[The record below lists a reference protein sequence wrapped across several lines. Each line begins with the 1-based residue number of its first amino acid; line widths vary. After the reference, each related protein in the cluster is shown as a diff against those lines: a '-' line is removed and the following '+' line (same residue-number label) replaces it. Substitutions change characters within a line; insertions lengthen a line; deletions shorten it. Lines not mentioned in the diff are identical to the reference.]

1 MALFN
6 KPSLNSSKG
15 DLMTK
20 KSTPKAQV
28 APTREV
34 LRQHAEQQFAHE
46 LAALAEADTHPRPP
60 KWNLSPRAVLTYLL
74 GGVAGDTE
82 ITPKYVGERRLME
95 VAVATLA
102 TDRALLLL
110 GVPGTAKSWVSEH
123 LSAAISGDSTLLVQG
138 TAGTGEEAIRYGW
151 NYARLLA
158 EGPSEAALVE
168 SPVMHAMREGKIAR
182 LEELTRVQS
191 DVQDTLITILSEKTL
206 PVPELNTEVQ
216 AVRGF
221 NMIAT
226 ANNRDRGVND
236 LSSALKRR
244 FNTVVLPVP
253 DSLEDEV
260 NIVVSRVNSL
270 AKSLEIPAAP
280 PALEEV
286 RRIVTVFRELRS
298 GQTEDGKTKLKS
310 PSGSMS
316 TAEAISVVNQG
327 LSLAAHFGNGELSAQ
342 DTAASLVGAVIK
354 DPVQDGVIWR
364 EYLETV
370 AKKRDD
376 WKEFYRACREVS

>member
-1 MALFN
+1 
-6 KPSLNSSKG
+6 
-15 DLMTK
+15 MTQ
-20 KSTPKAQV
+20 PQD
-28 APTREV
+28 V
-34 LRQHAEQQFAHE
+34 LRQHAEQQYAHE
-46 LAALAEADTHPRPP
+46 LSALARQDDKPRPP
-60 KWNLSPRAVLTYLL
+60 QWNLSPSAVLTYLM
-74 GGVAGDTE
+74 GGKLKDGTE
-82 ITPKYVGERRLME
+82 ITPKYVGDKRLME
-95 VAVATLA
+95 IAVATLA
-102 TDRALLLL
+102 TDRALLLI

-123 LSAAISGDSTLLVQG
+123 LAAAISGDSTLLVQG

-168 SPVMHAMREGKIAR
+168 SPVMRAMRTGKIAR

-191 DVQDTLITILSEKTL
+191 DVQDTLITVLSEKTL

-221 NMIAT
+221 NLIAT
-226 ANNRDRGVND
+226 ANNRDKGVND

-253 DSLEDEV
+253 DSLDDEV
-260 NIVVSRVNSL
+260 RIVTQRVTQL
-270 AKSLEIPAAP
+270 ATGLQIPAAP

-286 RRIVTVFRELRS
+286 RRIVTVFRELRA
-298 GQTEDGKTKLKS
+298 GVTEDGKTKIKT

-316 TAEAISVVNQG
+316 TAEAISVVNHG
-327 LSLAAHFGNGELSAQ
+327 LSLAAHFGNGQLSAQ
-342 DTAASLVGAVIK
+342 DVAASLVGAVIK

-376 WKEFYRACREVS
+376 WKDLYKACRAVS

>member
-1 MALFN
+1 
-6 KPSLNSSKG
+6 
-15 DLMTK
+15 MTK
-20 KSTPKAQV
+20 PTPKKTATK
-28 APTREV
+28 ATTTDNPTTPEV

-46 LAALAEADTHPRPP
+46 LAALAEADAFPRPP

-74 GGVAGDTE
+74 GGAAGDTE

-123 LSAAISGDSTLLVQG
+123 LAAAISGDSTLLVQG
-138 TAGTGEEAIRYGW
+138 TAGTDENAIRYGW

-168 SPVMHAMREGKIAR
+168 SPVLHAMRQGKIAR

-221 NMIAT
+221 NLIAT

-244 FNTVVLPVP
+244 FNTVILPVP
-253 DSLEDEV
+253 DSLEDELS
-260 NIVVSRVNSL
+260 IVTRRVESL
-270 AKSLEIPAAP
+270 GRSLGLPTELIGTAP
-280 PALEEV
+280 PALEEL
-286 RRIVTVFRELRS
+286 RRVVTVFRELRA
-298 GQTEDGKTKLKS
+298 GVTEDGKTKLKT
-310 PSGSMS
+310 PSGSLS
-316 TAEAISVVNQG
+316 VAEAISVTVNG
-327 LSLAAHFGNGELSAQ
+327 LTLAAHFGDGVLSAR
-342 DTAASLVGAVIK
+342 DVAASLVGAVIK
-354 DPVQDGVIWR
+354 DPVQDQQVWN
-364 EYLETV
+364 EYLET
-370 AKKRDD
+370 A
-376 WKEFYRACREVS
+376 